1 MTGIL
6 TLWSAILARQGPADW
21 GGTMGGSVSIED
33 EPPLLEEL
41 GIDFTKIY
49 QKTISVLNPMVK
61 VTQDMLYTR

>member
-1 MTGIL
+1 
-6 TLWSAILARQGPADW
+6 
-21 GGTMGGSVSIED
+21 MGGSVSIED